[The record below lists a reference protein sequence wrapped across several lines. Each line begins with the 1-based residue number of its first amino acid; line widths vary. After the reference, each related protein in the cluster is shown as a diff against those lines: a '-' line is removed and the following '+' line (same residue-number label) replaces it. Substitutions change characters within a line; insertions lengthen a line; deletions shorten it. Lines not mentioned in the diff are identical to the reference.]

1 VYLGVQVGSGAVRRG
16 GEVEGRGEEE
26 GGGDGGRRS
35 GGRRSAGGRRS
46 EGRRACC
53 RLVLELELML
63 QLLRAVLAELSV
75 LEASN

>member
-1 VYLGVQVGSGAVRRG
+1 VYLGVQVGSGAVGRG

-53 RLVLELELML
+53 CLVLELELV
-63 QLLRAVLAELSV
+63 QLRAVLAELSV